1 MKKTFITAIAAAFAV
16 LFPVASGAQTIAPT
30 VEVTRKYDVSI
41 GDMVKPFAPV
51 AFNDSLLQIER
62 NFDYSVFSRPYR
74 SLYDFTPYDA
84 LQLKPADPQRYPLFC
99 ARIGCQYPVMP
110 SGYWQPMR
118 AQNNG

>member
-1 MKKTFITAIAAAFAV
+1 MKRIVIAALSAAFAI
-16 LFPVASGAQTIAPT
+16 LFPTVSAAQTIAPT

-51 AFNDSLLQIER
+51 AFNDSLLAIER
-62 NFDYSVFSRPYR
+62 NFDYSIFSRPYR

-84 LQLKPADPQRYPLFC
+84 LQLKPADPQRYPLVC

-110 SGYWQPMR
+110 GLTDSILSILSP
-118 AQNNG
+118 